1 MLNDVTF
8 GQYYP
13 IKSFVHNMDPRAKLL
28 FVIAYIVA
36 IFIANNFFGLI
47 LVTLALIFFILLAR
61 VPFGRVL
68 RSIKMI
74 LFLIVFTAILNLLFY
89 AGGENDIVLAQ
100 WWIITI
106 SWQSIINTIFLAM
119 RLLLLVL
126 GTALLTLTTTPV
138 ALTDGIESL
147 LKPLKYI
154 KFPVH
159 ELALIMSIALRFIPS
174 LMEETNRI
182 ISAQK
187 ARGANFEKGGLI
199 KRAKA
204 MIPVLIP
211 LLVSAFRRAEDLGD
225 AMDARCYSGAKGR
238 TKYKNL
244 TFTWRDLL
252 GLLFFAALIT
262 GIVLLN
268 TYLLGRF
275 DIIWQVQQWFG
286 I

>member
-13 IKSFVHNMDPRAKLL
+13 ARSFVHNMDPRAKLL
-28 FVIAYIVA
+28 LVIAYIVS

-47 LVTLALIFFILLAR
+47 LVTLALVFFILLSR

-68 RSIKMI
+68 RSIKMV
-74 LFLIVFTAILNLLFY
+74 LFLIIFTAILNLLFY
-89 AGGENDIVLAQ
+89 AGGEDDIVLAE

-126 GTALLTLTTTPV
+126 GTAILTLTTTPV

-154 KFPVH
+154 KVPVH
-159 ELALIMSIALRFIPS
+159 ELALVMSIALRFIPT

-182 ISAQK
+182 VAAQK
-187 ARGANFEKGGLI
+187 ARGANFETGGLI
-199 KRAKA
+199 RRAKA

-238 TKYKNL
+238 TKYKKL

-252 GLLFFAALIT
+252 GVLFFAALIT